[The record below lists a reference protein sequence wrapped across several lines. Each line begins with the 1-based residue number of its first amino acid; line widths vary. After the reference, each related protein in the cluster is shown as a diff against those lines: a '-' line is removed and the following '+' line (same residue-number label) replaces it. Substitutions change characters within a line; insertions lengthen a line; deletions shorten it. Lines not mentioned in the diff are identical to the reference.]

1 MSADDGRVRRQA
13 RNEQLRQLRSLR
25 AAVRLGEDVHQPLD
39 DRLITIDEACD
50 ALQISRRTL
59 YRRLDEVGG
68 LNRHIIAGRGYVVY
82 DELVGFV
89 DRYEQMQRAKVDDA
103 VRTAKAR
110 LKTKRK
116 TKSAA

>member
-1 MSADDGRVRRQA
+1 MSTADGRASRQA
-13 RNEQLRQLRSLR
+13 RIDHLRKLR
-25 AAVRLGEDVHQPLD
+25 ASVRVGEDVREPLD

-59 YRRLDEVGG
+59 YRRLDQVGG
-68 LNRHIIAGRGYVVY
+68 LTRLLIAGRGYIVY
-82 DELVGFV
+82 DELIGFV
-89 DRYEQMQRAKVDDA
+89 ERYEQMQRAKVDHA

-110 LKTKRK
+110 LKAKRK